1 MLIHIN
7 TDGNITAREKLVSE
21 VEATVTSALGHLG
34 ERITRV
40 EVHLNDVSGH
50 KGTPDSTRCM
60 MEARLAGRQP
70 VAVTHHATALN
81 EAVDGAAEKLKH
93 LLDSTLGRVEDN
105 HHARET
111 VRHTPE

>member
-1 MLIHIN
+1 MLIHLN
-7 TDGNITAREKLVSE
+7 TDGNITAREKLANE
-21 VEATVTSALGHLG
+21 VEATVTSALEHLAD
-34 ERITRV
+34 RVTRV
-40 EVHLNDVSGH
+40 EVHLGDVSGH

-70 VAVTHHATALN
+70 VAVTHHATALS

-93 LLDSTLGRVEDN
+93 LLESTLGRVEDN
-105 HHARET
+105 HRARET